1 MYVYKCYWSH
11 FDFRTCLQLSIQVNA
26 SLKSTCVSNC
36 LIRMGRDEYRNG
48 SPSYSIIMFLYS
60 MFRSCLLREWLWFCW
75 VHWRGARKPQWS
87 QHTWQHSAPAP
98 CIPHCMQHPR
108 AATTQFPKHSKIQKK
123 AHCKSS
129 QWFCGG
135 PDTHTTS
142 PCIFHY
148 TNSSPLPLEKKGW
161 KSLFPE
167 KDSSSVQKINKY
179 FFKVFCSTIPIT
191 CLFPAKRTAA

>member
-1 MYVYKCYWSH
+1 MTVV
-11 FDFRTCLQLSIQVNA
+11 LLSA
-26 SLKSTCVSNC
+26 LKRGQETTVEPAHMAALCSSP
-36 LIRMGRDEYRNG
+36 LHPPLHAA
-48 SPSYSIIMFLYS
+48 SPSSHNTI
-60 MFRSCLLREWLWFCW
+60 
-75 VHWRGARKPQWS
+75 
-87 QHTWQHSAPAP
+87 
-98 CIPHCMQHPR
+98 
-108 AATTQFPKHSKIQKK
+108 SKALKNSKK

-179 FFKVFCSTIPIT
+179 FLKVFCSTIPIT
-191 CLFPAKRTAA
+191 CLFPAKRTAAYNRLGWQDGYGAIHYGVIRGSMAENSNSRKSLFLLFHAKHIKTYCSLAFK

>member
-98 CIPHCMQHPR
+98 ASPIACSIPEQPQHNFQS
-108 AATTQFPKHSKIQKK
+108 TQKFKKKPTVKVANGFVVALTRIQHHH
-123 AHCKSS
+123 AYSIT
-129 QWFCGG
+129 Q
-135 PDTHTTS
+135 T
-142 PCIFHY
+142 
-148 TNSSPLPLEKKGW
+148 LPLC
-161 KSLFPE
+161 P
-167 KDSSSVQKINKY
+167 
-179 FFKVFCSTIPIT
+179 
-191 CLFPAKRTAA
+191 